1 MGTCG
6 FVRLVVL
13 IGLMAVEI
21 EGEQEEQGRGRDRGE
36 MAIRGLECD
45 FCYIMIVI

>member
-21 EGEQEEQGRGRDRGE
+21 EGEQEEQGRDRGE

-45 FCYIMIVI
+45 FLYIIIVI